1 MQEGIFVNEEGGRL
15 RGVTIFNV
23 PIGEER
29 YVEVVMKKTAKEVA
43 AITRQYAED
52 LEEKH
57 PQELW
62 ALLYYSLHHWVT

>member
-1 MQEGIFVNEEGGRL
+1 M
-15 RGVTIFNV
+15 TIFNV

-29 YVEVVMKKTAKEVA
+29 YAEIVLKKKAKEVA
-43 AITRQYAED
+43 AITRRYAED

-62 ALLYYSLHHWVT
+62 ALLRYFLQNKVS